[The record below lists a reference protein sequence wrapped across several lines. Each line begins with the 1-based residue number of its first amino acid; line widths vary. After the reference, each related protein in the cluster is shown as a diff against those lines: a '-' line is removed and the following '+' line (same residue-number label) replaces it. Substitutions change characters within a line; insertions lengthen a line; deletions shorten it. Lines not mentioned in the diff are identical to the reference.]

1 MDNSRPFR
9 PGSAPA
15 KPWYRHPW
23 PWLLMAGPAIVVAAG
38 LYTYYLAA
46 HRNNPSLVTDDYYRE
61 GKNIALQMERDEE
74 AERRQIR
81 AEVLVSPDNDRA
93 KILISGQINAD
104 TPLRLTWLH
113 PARDQYDQS
122 VEMQR
127 QGSAENS
134 ANRVEYTAI
143 FQPLRPTDHWYVR
156 VEDGAGNWRVQ
167 GIWYPKN
174 GHSLSLIPQAQPV
187 APNLPSTE
195 K

>member
-1 MDNSRPFR
+1 MSNSRPSR
-9 PGSAPA
+9 PGSTPA
-15 KPWYRHPW
+15 KPWYKHPW
-23 PWLLMAGPAIVVAAG
+23 PWLLMAGPAIVVVAG
-38 LYTYYLAA
+38 FYTYHLAA
-46 HRNNPSLVTDDYYRE
+46 NRNNPSLVTDDYYRE

-81 AEVLVSPDNDRA
+81 AEVLISPDNDRA
-93 KILISGQINAD
+93 KILIGGQIDPAS
-104 TPLRLTWLH
+104 PLKLTWLH

-127 QGSAENS
+127 QGSAETT
-134 ANRVEYTAI
+134 ANRVEYAAV

-156 VEDGAGNWRVQ
+156 VEDGAGKWRVQ

-187 APNLPSTE
+187 APNPPSTE